1 MLDRM
6 DVIVVGAGV
15 VGLTSAIRLAES
27 GRRVTVWSAEQPR
40 DTTSAVAGALC
51 GPNFPYGD
59 ERLDRWG
66 KAADTVFRELAQ
78 QPDTGVRLGRG
89 RLASRAG
96 DAPPWAS
103 RIPGFALCDP
113 DESAGFPVAFW
124 VEVPT
129 ADMPRYL
136 DYLSSRLTAADGE
149 IVLRRVADLAEAAE
163 AAPVVVNCTGTGARD
178 LVGDDRVRAV
188 KGQHVIVAN
197 PGLDTFF
204 YEAALEGNAWAG
216 FFPYGDRVVL
226 GGVQID
232 DDWDRTPDPAATQQI
247 LARCTAVE
255 PRLAGAEILA
265 VEAGLR
271 PVRDTP
277 RLEREPLG
285 TAMCIH
291 NYGHGGIG
299 VTWSWGSA
307 DDVLALV
314 P

>member
-1 MLDRM
+1 M

-27 GRRVTVWSAEQPR
+27 GRRVAVWTAELPR
-40 DTTSAVAGALC
+40 ETTSAVAGALC

-59 ERLDRWG
+59 ERLERWG
-66 KAADTVFRELAQ
+66 KVADTVFRELAGQ
-78 QPDTGVRLGRG
+78 AGTGVRLSRG
-89 RLASRAG
+89 RLASRSG
-96 DAPPWAS
+96 DGAPPWAPG
-103 RIPGFALCDP
+103 IPGYALCAP
-113 DESAGFPVAFW
+113 DEAAGFPNAFW
-124 VEVPT
+124 VELPT

-136 DYLSSRLTAADGE
+136 DYLTARLTAAGGE
-149 IVLRRVADLAEAAE
+149 IVSRRIADLAEAAE

-178 LVGDDRVRAV
+178 LVGDVRVRAV

-204 YEAALEGNAWAG
+204 YEALGGTAWASI
-216 FFPYGDRVVL
+216 FPYGEHVVL
-226 GGVQID
+226 GGVQVE
-232 DDWDRTPDPAATQQI
+232 DDWDRTPDPELTEEI
-247 LARCTAVE
+247 LARCVAVE
-255 PRLAGAEILA
+255 PRLAGTEILA

-277 RLEREPLG
+277 RLELENLG
-285 TAMCIH
+285 SAVCIH

-307 DDVLALV
+307 DDVLALMA
-314 P
+314 